1 MLAHPLTAAEAS
13 RAGSF
18 SWDPWGLAAILA
30 ASTTYALGLA
40 ALWRAGVRPA
50 AVRGWQIA
58 AYAGGVLTLVI
69 ALVSPLDSLSDF
81 RFAAH
86 MSQHELL
93 MVVAA
98 PLMVLGRPFFVYLW
112 ALPVVW
118 RKRVAAV
125 LATPSFKVAREFFA
139 APLLVLT
146 LHAVVRWVWHIP
158 ALFEGAMQND
168 ALHAFQHFTFFA
180 SAAWLWW
187 TVLHGRFG
195 RAGYGVGLLFVFV
208 TAFHTSLLA
217 ALLTVAPEGFYPIY
231 AERGLDTGAELLEDQ
246 ELAGLLMWVPS
257 AVLLLVSGLALFIAW
272 LGEAE
277 RRARRADALRQRD
290 LPETKPAA
298 RRLSQ
303 ETAST

>member
-1 MLAHPLTAAEAS
+1 MLAHPLTAAEA
-13 RAGSF
+13 AHAASF
-18 SWDPWGLAAILA
+18 SWDPWGLAVIAA
-30 ASTTYALGLA
+30 ASGGYALGLR
-40 ALWRAGVRPA
+40 ALRAAGVRPA

-58 AYAGGVLTLVI
+58 CYVGGVIALVV
-69 ALVSPLDSLSDF
+69 ALVSPLDSLSDL

-112 ALPVVW
+112 ALPVTW
-118 RKRVAAV
+118 RRRAASA
-125 LATPSFKVAREFFA
+125 LASPSLKVARAFFG

-146 LHAVVRWVWHIP
+146 LHALIRWIWHIP
-158 ALFEGAMQND
+158 ALFEGAMEHD

-217 ALLTVAPEGFYPIY
+217 ALLTTAPEGFYPIY
-231 AERGLDTGAELLEDQ
+231 AERGLDAGAELLEDQ
-246 ELAGLLMWVPS
+246 ELGGLLMWVPS
-257 AVLLLVSGLALFIAW
+257 AVVLLVSALALFIAW

-277 RRARRADALRQRD
+277 RRARRADALR
-290 LPETKPAA
+290 A
-298 RRLSQ
+298 RRLGATKALTAGQ
-303 ETAST
+303 LTEETA